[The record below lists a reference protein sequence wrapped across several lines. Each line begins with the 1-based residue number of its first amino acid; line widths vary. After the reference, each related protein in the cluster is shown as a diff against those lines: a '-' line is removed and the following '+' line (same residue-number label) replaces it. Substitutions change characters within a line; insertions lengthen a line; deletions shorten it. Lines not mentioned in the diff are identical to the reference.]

1 MKRSYPQRLAV
12 ALLGTALVAL
22 PAQGDE
28 PAVDT
33 APARA
38 EDAVPEARSVDDR
51 LSEIR
56 RRIQAA
62 IEYPVLARWQGI
74 EGETLVRFEIDRRGL
89 AREIRV
95 VRSSGIARLDAAA
108 ERAVVR
114 AGRLPW
120 VWGPL
125 EVPVRFDLQRAD
137 GDAAR
142 R

>member
-1 MKRSYPQRLAV
+1 MG
-12 ALLGTALVAL
+12 LLGTALVAL
-22 PAQGDE
+22 PAQGDT

-33 APARA
+33 VRARA

-62 IEYPVLARWQGI
+62 VEYPLLARWRGV
-74 EGETLVRFEIDRRGL
+74 EGEALVRFEIDRRGL

-95 VRSSGIARLDAAA
+95 VRSSGTARLDAAA

-114 AGRLPW
+114 AGKLPW

-125 EVPVRFDLQRAD
+125 EVPVRFDLQRAG
-137 GDAAR
+137 GDATR

>member
-1 MKRSYPQRLAV
+1 MG
-12 ALLGTALVAL
+12 LLGTALVAL
-22 PAQGDE
+22 PAQGDT

-33 APARA
+33 ARARA
-38 EDAVPEARSVDDR
+38 EDAVPEAPSVDDR

-62 IEYPVLARWQGI
+62 VEYPVLARWRGV
-74 EGETLVRFEIDRRGL
+74 EGEALVRFEIDRRGL

-95 VRSSGIARLDAAA
+95 VRSSGTARLDAAA

-114 AGRLPW
+114 AGKLPW

-125 EVPVRFDLQRAD
+125 EGPVRFDRQRAG